1 MAISGASTVYVFF
14 RLVFV
19 LEWTKTIVIFIYL
32 FFVPYFFRYEK
43 EEREKKLRELR
54 EQQQRMAM
62 AQRGRVGRT
71 KFLFAYLLPTEFVYF
86 LAPKTHKFPG
96 FCSIFLLLQFFIC
109 HFRINFKLMLAE
121 REVKNF

>member
-1 MAISGASTVYVFF
+1 MAQVRYIFF
-14 RLVFV
+14 HLVFV
-19 LEWTKTIVIFIYL
+19 LEWTRSIVIFIYL

-86 LAPKTHKFPG
+86 WLQKLTNFADFVPFFTPTIFYLPFPHKF
-96 FCSIFLLLQFFIC
+96 
-109 HFRINFKLMLAE
+109 
-121 REVKNF
+121 